1 MTMAGWGAAR
11 IHVAVGVSAS
21 VDLSV
26 TSDMMAAWTNEEI
39 RVQKDMANKPQLTKK
54 KRQRNNYGPTF

>member
-39 RVQKDMANKPQLTKK
+39 RVKKDMAN
-54 KRQRNNYGPTF
+54 

>member
-11 IHVAVGVSAS
+11 IHVAVGVSGS

-26 TSDMMAAWTNEEI
+26 TVRGIMMQAGRI
-39 RVQKDMANKPQLTKK
+39 RKSE
-54 KRQRNNYGPTF
+54 